1 MHTNQS
7 KDALDIKVSEIDIP
21 RTCWGS
27 INSSLCCY
35 IITVKTLLSILSSV
49 MKCSYIFPKEYTFPK
64 SRNSY
69 MVNNY
74 CIH

>member
-49 MKCSYIFPKEYTFPK
+49 MK
-64 SRNSY
+64 
-69 MVNNY
+69 
-74 CIH
+74 